1 MRDLRFYITS
11 NLGGGGQTVSRLFN
25 YLEVLNK
32 INSGQVN
39 ILLNFRYL
47 KYYKENPPFYKY
59 DPVFSN
65 DIIENLDKSKD
76 GISAFISDK
85 NNFDRLETQNDVELT
100 KNVSV
105 LLDSGAG
112 ALIRNLLS
120 KKEFSQDSVVSYF
133 EELVEHHI
141 SYLKDKRPNY
151 AIALDYCDKNTYKDE
166 VAKNP
171 NISNTVNK
179 LISNKGK
186 QLYLLEKSL
195 KLSSEK
201 NIVTKLYAP
210 LHGESES
217 EIVNNYKDIINIEN
231 RLGLRFHGVALGGL
245 RQFSNKSDGNSVI
258 GNIIAR
264 VKEIEPSKKIH
275 VLGSSGL
282 KRIIPFVY
290 AGADSFDC
298 HTYWRR
304 ANDGSRTGNSE
315 SKIVVPL
322 LDSRKQLIE
331 YKNDYFENIKL
342 IDIDINSW
350 SCDCFVCYDFGIVKL
365 LNLYSNAKNTEEY
378 YFAKILIYFH
388 SVYQYQFLF
397 NKLQDMDNSEILS
410 FVDSFKNTK
419 FTTKLKD
426 NLQQIKI

>member
-1 MRDLRFYITS
+1 M
-11 NLGGGGQTVSRLFN
+11 
-25 YLEVLNK
+25 
-32 INSGQVN
+32 
-39 ILLNFRYL
+39 
-47 KYYKENPPFYKY
+47 
-59 DPVFSN
+59 
-65 DIIENLDKSKD
+65 
-76 GISAFISDK
+76 
-85 NNFDRLETQNDVELT
+85 
-100 KNVSV
+100 
-105 LLDSGAG
+105 
-112 ALIRNLLS
+112 
-120 KKEFSQDSVVSYF
+120 
-133 EELVEHHI
+133 
-141 SYLKDKRPNY
+141 
-151 AIALDYCDKNTYKDE
+151 
-166 VAKNP
+166 
-171 NISNTVNK
+171 
-179 LISNKGK
+179 
-186 QLYLLEKSL
+186 
-195 KLSSEK
+195 
-201 NIVTKLYAP
+201 
-210 LHGESES
+210 HGESES

-378 YFAKILIYFH
+378 YFAKILVFSFCL
-388 SVYQYQFLF
+388 SVSIF
-397 NKLQDMDNSEILS
+397 I
-410 FVDSFKNTK
+410 
-419 FTTKLKD
+419 
-426 NLQQIKI
+426 